1 MIGILVLTGTALLIS
16 IILVLINSTINNEN
30 SEEKKLESMLPGLN
44 CGGCGFGS
52 CHGMACQILKDK
64 EAYKNCRPLRGEK
77 KEALE
82 EYLNNKE

>member
-1 MIGILVLTGTALLIS
+1 MLGILILTGTALLIS
-16 IILVLINSTINNEN
+16 IILVLINSTINNESN
-30 SEEKKLESMLPGLN
+30 EEKKLESMLPGLN

-52 CHGMACQILKDK
+52 CHGMACQIMKDK

-82 EYLNNKE
+82 EYLNSKG

>member
-1 MIGILVLTGTALLIS
+1 MIGILILTGAALLIS
-16 IILVLINSTINNEN
+16 IILVLINSTINNED
-30 SEEKKLESMLPGLN
+30 SEVKKIESMLPGLN

-52 CHGMACQILKDK
+52 CHGMACQILKNI

-82 EYLNNKE
+82 EYLNNKG